1 MKFDTSGLDPEPIV
15 RQLAAAYGLPLTSLR
30 FLPLG
35 EDQNAFH
42 WLAAAGD
49 GSSYFVTAH
58 RAAARRIMDVDA
70 AYTAAAALATDCALG
85 EVVAPLPTVRGGF
98 TSSYQGWRLALFP
111 FVSGTMAFDQPLSET
126 SLRQLALLLARLHES
141 RTCLRTPELGRDR
154 FASPFPALLR
164 DCLRTV
170 EALPAD
176 ATEYQRRLRDL
187 LLREQTDL
195 VAYLDEL
202 AQLEAAVCAL
212 PVELVV
218 THGDLNLTNILVD
231 AHGSVHLVDWD
242 GIALGPAE
250 RDLWTFSGECLEPLL
265 AAYAG
270 ARPGLRLALPVFA
283 YYRGCD
289 TVLTIVDRVTRILFR
304 NRDPREDE
312 HAWQELA
319 PYLPLP
325 RERLSRELQELG
337 AILTRVAGS
346 P

>member
-1 MKFDTSGLDPEPIV
+1 MKFDTSGLDPELMV
-15 RQLAAAYGLPLTSLR
+15 RHLAAAYGLPLTSPR

-42 WLAAAGD
+42 WLAATAD

-58 RAAARRIMDVDA
+58 RHATSRIMDVDA
-70 AYTAAAALATDCALG
+70 AYAAAAALVTDCELR

-98 TSSYQGWRLALFP
+98 TSTYQGWRLALFP
-111 FVSGTMAFDQPLSET
+111 FVPGTMAFDQPLSENT
-126 SLRQLALLLARLHES
+126 LSQIALLLARLHES
-141 RTCLRTPELGRDR
+141 RTCLRTPALGRER
-154 FASPFPALLR
+154 FASPFPAQLC
-164 DCLRTV
+164 DCLRAV

-176 ATEYQRRLRDL
+176 ATVYQRRLRDL

-195 VAYLDEL
+195 VAYMDEL
-202 AQLEAAVCAL
+202 AQLEADVRAL
-212 PVELVV
+212 PVEQVV
-218 THGDLNLTNILVD
+218 THGDLNLKNILVD
-231 AHGSVHLVDWD
+231 ARGELYLVDWD
-242 GIALGPAE
+242 GIALAPTE
-250 RDLWTFSGECLEPLL
+250 RDLWTFSGEYLEPLL
-265 AAYAG
+265 HAYAG
-270 ARPGLRLALPVFA
+270 ARPGLRLALPLFA

-289 TVLTIVDRVTRILFR
+289 TVLTIVDRVTRILFH

-325 RERLSRELQELG
+325 RERLSRELQEIES
-337 AILTRVAGS
+337 ILKRVAGS